1 MIKAAFFDI
10 DGTLIS
16 FNTHL
21 IPDSTINAIKELRQQ
36 GIKIFIATGR
46 PLSLIS
52 LPKDIIIDGIITL
65 NGAFCISSDKKIIY
79 KTSIPKE
86 DINAIIRNQE
96 ETEHFPCQFTT
107 QDNTAINFV
116 NQQVIDLCKLINVPI
131 PQIKPLED
139 IAKKDI
145 LQINIYVDKQKE
157 EELQKTVFTH
167 CEASRW
173 NPHFADV
180 NVKGIDKS
188 TGIKHILEY
197 YQIDVK
203 ETISFGDGGND
214 IPMLK
219 YTHIGIAMG
228 NASDE
233 VKQAASY
240 ITDTVDNEGIAKAL
254 KHFSL
259 IQ

>member
-1 MIKAAFFDI
+1 MLKFIKC
-10 DGTLIS
+10 S
-16 FNTHL
+16 
-21 IPDSTINAIKELRQQ
+21 Q
-36 GIKIFIATGR
+36 
-46 PLSLIS
+46 
-52 LPKDIIIDGIITL
+52 
-65 NGAFCISSDKKIIY
+65 
-79 KTSIPKE
+79 
-86 DINAIIRNQE
+86 
-96 ETEHFPCQFTT
+96 
-107 QDNTAINFV
+107 
-116 NQQVIDLCKLINVPI
+116 
-131 PQIKPLED
+131 D